1 MPDALAGTTSPA
13 PLDSYHPAGGVNFAT
28 KICVALSGDPL
39 ARRCSMAAHSSR
51 GRRMADLLH
60 KIVDT
65 YVTEVQSLSDG
76 ILVPPATEKEIGL
89 AERDA
94 IQHLGAPLDQ
104 EYLDLARLADGLGA
118 RGTNVYSV
126 TPRKLVSA
134 RTGRTKLTRWFIEE
148 NSAWRNT
155 DTSQQTIQ
163 NWMIYG
169 IGELEYIIQYLPT
182 GKFQR
187 RSRTEW
193 NRVME
198 ERDSFS
204 EILWQALKFTLQ
216 IEDE

>member
-1 MPDALAGTTSPA
+1 
-13 PLDSYHPAGGVNFAT
+13 
-28 KICVALSGDPL
+28 
-39 ARRCSMAAHSSR
+39 
-51 GRRMADLLH
+51 MADLLH

-134 RTGRTKLTRWFIEE
+134 RTGRTSSLDGLSKRTVR
-148 NSAWRNT
+148 
-155 DTSQQTIQ
+155 
-163 NWMIYG
+163 
-169 IGELEYIIQYLPT
+169 GEIPT
-182 GKFQR
+182 H
-187 RSRTEW
+187 RSRP
-193 NRVME
+193 
-198 ERDSFS
+198 FK
-204 EILWQALKFTLQ
+204 IG
-216 IEDE
+216 